1 MSVMKT
7 VTAKEAHKKLGYVL
21 DEAQHE
27 PVRIS
32 KNGRPYSVVIS
43 AKLFE
48 TLQGIEALQAD
59 AKWNELFSDERSEN
73 ALSELIAETKA
84 DIKAG
89 NTLDYDP
96 SNRP

>member
-1 MSVMKT
+1 MKT

-32 KNGRPYSVVIS
+32 KNGRPHSVVIS

-48 TLQGIEALQAD
+48 SLQGIEALQAD
-59 AKWNELFSDERSEN
+59 AKWDKLFANERSEDVLG
-73 ALSELIAETKA
+73 ALVAEAKA

-89 NTLDYDP
+89 KSLDYDP
-96 SNRP
+96 SNRR

>member
-1 MSVMKT
+1 MNTMKT

-48 TLQGIEALQAD
+48 SLQAIEALQAD
-59 AKWNELFSDERSEN
+59 AAWKKAFSDPRSDDLLESLVEE
-73 ALSELIAETKA
+73 AKA
-84 DIKAG
+84 DIEAG
-89 NTLDYDP
+89 KTLGFDP

>member
-1 MSVMKT
+1 MSIMKT

-32 KNGRPYSVVIS
+32 KNGRPHSVVIS

-48 TLQGIEALQAD
+48 SLQAIEALQSD
-59 AKWNELFSDERSEN
+59 AKWEKLFSDERSEK
-73 ALSELIAETKA
+73 ALDALVAEAQA

-89 NTLDYDP
+89 KTLNYDP
-96 SNRP
+96 SNRS

>member
-1 MSVMKT
+1 MKT

-43 AKLFE
+43 AKMFDK
-48 TLQGIEALQAD
+48 LQGLEAMQAD
-59 AKWNELFSDERSEN
+59 AAWDA
-73 ALSELIAETKA
+73 ALSSPRSDDVLSRLVGEARA
-84 DIKAG
+84 DIVDGK
-89 NTLDYDP
+89 TLDFDP
-96 SNRP
+96 SNRS